1 MYFPNRQSDGFVMV
15 RTFMGS
21 GYRLTIEPATN
32 AQYRL
37 NRISSLAKP
46 AKKFKIPFELADKT
60 VVMKEVWDWT
70 GILQIKLTSG
80 LEIPVLTVINH
91 VPLIGRAA
99 KQNFQLAPPPAA
111 PPLPTLSP
119 FVARQ
124 LLELAQLKRDLCP
137 ITVEEF
143 AVGDTAVLPCGHL
156 FTRLAMTESFK
167 AAPNK
172 CPACRVVGT
181 PVYV

>member
-1 MYFPNRQSDGFVMV
+1 MV
-15 RTFMGS
+15 RTYTGPTG
-21 GYRLTIEPATN
+21 GYRLTPEPTTN

-37 NRISSLAKP
+37 NRLSSLKKP
-46 AKKFKIPFELADKT
+46 AKKFKVQFELADKT
-60 VVMKEVWDWT
+60 TVTKEVWDWT

-80 LEIPVLTVINH
+80 LEIPVLTVVGH
-91 VPLIGRAA
+91 GPLIGRTA
-99 KQNFQLAPPPAA
+99 KQNFQLLTAPPPAA

-143 AVGDTAVLPCGHL
+143 AAGDTAVLPCGHL